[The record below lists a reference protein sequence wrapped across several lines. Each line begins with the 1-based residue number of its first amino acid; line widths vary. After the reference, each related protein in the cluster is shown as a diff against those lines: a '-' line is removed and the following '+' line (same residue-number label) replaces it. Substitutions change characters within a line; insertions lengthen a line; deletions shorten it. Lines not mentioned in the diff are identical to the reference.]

1 MNPSMFKPSEEIVH
15 IFDDAARPGIGK
27 CVRTY
32 VIHQHVG
39 TGGMGEVYRVSRS
52 HRGDQVALKIIPF
65 FSRLPKSDRER
76 IEFEQAALET
86 LTQQIKGQS
95 KELQGV
101 FSSNIVLFHEVGR
114 IPERDLYYIAME
126 FVDGTSLREWMPKI
140 HRKGHPNIDL
150 IHQVLTALL
159 RGLHL
164 VHNQNIVHRDLK
176 PSNIL
181 VPLESGKPRFDQLKL
196 TDFGISFNLAKDE
209 RYTIQGMT
217 IGTPDYM
224 SPEQC
229 KGEVV
234 GPAADIYSVGVM
246 LYEMLT
252 GAPPFSSDK
261 AIETMQNHV
270 KGEIVPPSQKLGFSS
285 ANSPIPRRLEML
297 CMKCLQKDPKMRFR
311 SASDLMHELAG
322 FYREHQSQVPAS
334 LQSRIRVYGE
344 MMRPWVFSR
353 YSALAAVLLALV
365 FCIYGLVRYM
375 GAHSGPSAETF
386 LKPTILGL
394 DNSVVEE
401 LSPQEPYVVDVDQ
414 GVLNERQPLMS
425 FELENTTMIDR
436 IAVGLQSHEMKSGA
450 SMAVADTLFLEDDH
464 GNQRVLQPKFDRGIQ
479 FISLDNPLIGKHFKL
494 YFKTKEKRPYHK
506 IAVVRF
512 YVLGLETPKELDNEP

>member
-1 MNPSMFKPSEEIVH
+1 MFKPSEEIVH
-15 IFDDAARPGIGK
+15 IFDDASRPGIGK

-52 HRGDQVALKIIPF
+52 HKGDQVALKIIPF

-76 IEFEQAALET
+76 IEFEQAALEK
-86 LTQQIKGQS
+86 LTQSMTGHDRNQS
-95 KELQGV
+95 V

-126 FVDGTSLREWMPKI
+126 FVDGTSLREWIPKI
-140 HRKGHPNIDL
+140 HRKGQPNIDL
-150 IHQVLTALL
+150 IHQVMTALL

-164 VHNQNIVHRDLK
+164 VHNKNIVHRDLK

-181 VPLESGKPRFDQLKL
+181 IPYESGKPRFDQLKL
-196 TDFGISFNLAKDE
+196 TDFGISFDLAKDE

-234 GPAADIYSVGVM
+234 GPQADLYSLGVI

-252 GAPPFSSDK
+252 GAPPFSSER
-261 AIETMQNHV
+261 AIDTMQNHV
-270 KGEIVPPSQKLGFSS
+270 KGEIVPPTQKLGYHS
-285 ANSPIPRRLEML
+285 ANSPIPRRLEAL
-297 CMKCLQKDPKMRFR
+297 CMKCLAKDPKQRFR

-322 FYREHQSQVPAS
+322 FYREYQTETPQSS
-334 LQSRIRVYGE
+334 LLLRVRHYFE
-344 MMRPWVFSR
+344 WAKPWLFSKHA
-353 YSALAAVLLALV
+353 ALSAVLLGIFL
-365 FCIYGLVRYM
+365 CLYGLVRYV
-375 GAHSGPSAETF
+375 GAHSSGEGENF
-386 LKPTILGL
+386 LEPTVLGL
-394 DNSVVEE
+394 D
-401 LSPQEPYVVDVDQ
+401 LSEVGTLDKDHPYVVDLSQ
-414 GVLNERQPLMS
+414 EALNEKQPLMS
-425 FELENTTMIDR
+425 FVLDEPSMVDR
-436 IAVGLQSHEMKSGA
+436 IALGFQNSDAKSSA
-450 SMAVADTLFLEDDH
+450 AVAVADTLFLEDEK

-479 FISLDNPLIGKHFKL
+479 FLNLDNPLVGKQFKL
-494 YFKTKEKRPYHK
+494 FFKSREKRVDHK
-506 IAVVRF
+506 IAVVSF
-512 YVLGLETPKELDNEP
+512 YVLGLPMPKDFELEP

>member
-15 IFDDAARPGIGK
+15 IYDDASRPGIGK
-27 CVRTY
+27 CERTY

-52 HRGDQVALKIIPF
+52 HKGDQVALKIIPF

-76 IEFEQAALET
+76 IEFEQAALEK
-86 LTQQIKGQS
+86 LTQSMTGHDRSQA
-95 KELQGV
+95 V

-126 FVDGTSLREWMPKI
+126 FVDGTSLREWIPKI
-140 HRKGHPNIDL
+140 HRKGNPNIDL
-150 IHQVLTALL
+150 IHQVMTALL

-164 VHNQNIVHRDLK
+164 VHNKNIVHRDLK

-181 VPLESGKPRFDQLKL
+181 IPYENGKPRFDQLKL
-196 TDFGISFNLAKDE
+196 TDFGISFDLAKDE

-234 GPAADIYSVGVM
+234 GPQADLYSIGVM

-252 GAPPFSSDK
+252 GSPPFSSDK

-270 KGEIVPPSQKLGFSS
+270 KGEIIPPSQKLGYHPG
-285 ANSPIPRRLEML
+285 NSPIPRRLENI
-297 CMKCLQKDPKMRFR
+297 CMKCLSRDPKQRFR
-311 SASDLMHELAG
+311 SASDLMHEMAG
-322 FYREHQSQVPAS
+322 FYRDYQTEIPQNA
-334 LQSRIRVYGE
+334 LL
-344 MMRPWVFSR
+344 MRMQHYVEIAKPWVLSKHA
-353 YSALAAVLLALV
+353 ALSAVLLAIFL
-365 FCIYGLVRYM
+365 CLYGLVRYV
-375 GAHSGPSAETF
+375 GAHSSSAGENF
-386 LKPTILGL
+386 LEPTVLGL
-394 DNSVVEE
+394 DNSEVAE
-401 LSPQEPYVVDVDQ
+401 LSVVNPYVVDLAQ
-414 GVLNERQPLMS
+414 ESLNEKQPLMS
-425 FELENTTMIDR
+425 FTLEDVSMVDR
-436 IAVGLQSHEMKSGA
+436 IALGFQAADMKSSA
-450 SMAVADTLFLEDDH
+450 AMAVADTLFLEDEK

-479 FISLDNPLIGKHFKL
+479 FLNLDNPLVGRQFKL
-494 YFKTKEKRPYHK
+494 YFKTREKRVDHK
-506 IAVVRF
+506 IAVVNF
-512 YVLGLETPKELDNEP
+512 YVLGLPMPRDFDAQP